1 MKRFSK
7 IFAVALAICLISS
20 LFCFGF
26 ATEDSGAEGYLPPPT
41 TVGDEPTEGIIPWL
55 ANDDDLDPSLG
66 DDPAEAADDPL
77 IIVDDAEDPADA
89 PADAPADEP
98 AEKADEPAEKVEEP
112 AAEKTE
118 ETSGTTETQP
128 SDKKAGDTKT
138 ITANITWTDGN
149 PGGLEVTMNTVA
161 NKSYTD
167 TGSDVIVRSSS
178 NPRVANVTEFEI
190 TFEFPDGYSS
200 QVSFVDSSDLMSRT
214 YTIILTPA
222 GEDVPEADDPVIGP
236 EEPGEDDPI
245 VGPEEPGEDDPK
257 TDDPVIV
264 DPPFVGEPMTT
275 TFVPVLKEYN
285 LKVTANDD
293 EAFVKAT
300 CVDGVWSFEPAEVLG
315 MTFTDGE
322 DNGISFNVTASG
334 GTGYLYAVYANQYG
348 FVITDKGLVTD
359 NGVNGEITDEPTEPV
374 DPKDDP
380 SDEPTEPVDPKDDPS
395 EEPVD
400 PKDDPSDEP
409 VNPKDD
415 PVDPKGDPSDEPT
428 QKTDDPAENAGKKSD
443 AGTTNSGASSEMK
456 ASAGGGMSAGGA
468 SGEMGGSPKTGDTTS
483 TSMWIA
489 IIVTCAVLAISV
501 FIILY
506 KRPEDK

>member
-89 PADAPADEP
+89 PADVPADEPADTPADEP
-98 AEKADEPAEKVEEP
+98 AEKADEPAEKAEEP

-118 ETSGTTETQP
+118 ETSETTETQP
-128 SDKKAGDTKT
+128 TDKKAGDTKT

-334 GTGYLYAVYANQYG
+334 GTGYLYAVYANQYS

-380 SDEPTEPVDPKDDPS
+380 S

-400 PKDDPSDEP
+400 PKDGPSDEP

-428 QKTDDPAENAGKKSD
+428 QETDDPAENAGKKSD
-443 AGTTNSGASSEMK
+443 TGTTNSGASSEMK
-456 ASAGGGMSAGGA
+456 ASAGGAGGGMSAGGA
-468 SGEMGGSPKTGDTTS
+468 SGEMSSSPKTGDTTS

>member
-89 PADAPADEP
+89 PADVPADEPGDAPADEP
-98 AEKADEPAEKVEEP
+98 AEKAEESAEKTEEP

-118 ETSGTTETQP
+118 ETSETTETQP
-128 SDKKAGDTKT
+128 TDKKAGDTKT

-190 TFEFPDGYSS
+190 TFEFPVGYSS

-334 GTGYLYAVYANQYG
+334 GTGYLYAVYANQYS

-380 SDEPTEPVDPKDDPS
+380 SE
-395 EEPVD
+395 
-400 PKDDPSDEP
+400 EP

-428 QKTDDPAENAGKKSD
+428 QETDDPAENAGKKSD
-443 AGTTNSGASSEMK
+443 AENTSSSASSEMK
-456 ASAGGGMSAGGA
+456 ASAGGAGSGMSAGGS
-468 SGEMGGSPKTGDTTS
+468 SGEMSSSPKTGDTTS